1 MFRNKTEVEALDDID
16 RKIISKLQ
24 LNGRATLGELAE
36 VTEYTSMGVRKRLQK
51 LIEQDAIRVLA
62 LINPFYFRLFTAI
75 VLLEMESAEAMQN
88 LLDRFRYCPRVV
100 QIFKTLGG
108 YNLIAIVVAEDQNTL
123 ESISIEKCSIRSGAG
138 VRRSE
143 FYPVSNI
150 YFSQF
155 LLVRECLASRR
166 GSIAPC
172 KVDCKPCAR
181 YVDGKCVGCP
191 ATIYYRGTL

>member
-1 MFRNKTEVEALDDID
+1 MDDVD
-16 RKIISKLQ
+16 RRIISKLQ
-24 LNGRATLGELAE
+24 LNGRATLEELAK
-36 VTEYTSMGVRKRLQK
+36 VTGYTSMGVRKRLQK
-51 LIEQDAIRVLA
+51 LIEQNAISVSA
-62 LINPFYFRLFTAI
+62 LINPFHFRLFAAI

-88 LLDRFRYCPRVV
+88 LLDRFRYCPRVIQV
-100 QIFKTLGG
+100 FKTLGG

-143 FYPVSNI
+143 FYPVSDI
-150 YFSQF
+150 YFSRF
-155 LLVRECLASRR
+155 LPVREYLASRR
-166 GSIAPC
+166 EVVTPC

-181 YVDGKCVGCP
+181 YVNGKCVGCP